1 MSSTDQPSVSGS
13 EELRLFPRVHTTWQR
28 MGHPAEGPACKF
40 PKPSGRLSELTLH
53 LVLDGQSVFKRP
65 VSFKRPVFTASHKPC
80 LKPNG
85 SLKNQLL
92 GRGAAK
98 TFRLRAKGK
107 GPGQAVSKQRAP
119 VQQPATKEGVLGA
132 KRGRPS
138 SGETAKGLV
147 LSLRKSAKAVK
158 SSAA

>member
-1 MSSTDQPSVSGS
+1 MRDNKDNKAAMIVCSLFSPARELFEPFLFSSFIFCW
-13 EELRLFPRVHTTWQR
+13 EEALPKLFGCARK
-28 MGHPAEGPACKF
+28 A
-40 PKPSGRLSELTLH
+40 
-53 LVLDGQSVFKRP
+53 
-65 VSFKRPVFTASHKPC
+65 
-80 LKPNG
+80 
-85 SLKNQLL
+85 
-92 GRGAAK
+92 
-98 TFRLRAKGK
+98 K

-119 VQQPATKEGVLGA
+119 VQQPCTKEGVLGV